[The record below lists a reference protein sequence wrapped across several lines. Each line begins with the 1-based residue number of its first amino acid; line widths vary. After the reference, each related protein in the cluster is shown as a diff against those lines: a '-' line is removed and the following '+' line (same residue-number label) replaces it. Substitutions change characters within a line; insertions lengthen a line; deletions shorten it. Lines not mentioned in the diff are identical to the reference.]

1 MKEQYCQLLK
11 NRNVKEKCKEFSRK
25 SKLDTYLY
33 DVIQEI
39 ESHELEKFVTIAL
52 SLSHGQATVE
62 RGFNINKELLGVNL
76 KEKSQRVVHDAI
88 SSAGVGLQDFKIPE
102 GLMNAARTAASVN
115 KDHLAIKVD

>member
-1 MKEQYCQLLK
+1 M
-11 NRNVKEKCKEFSRK
+11 
-25 SKLDTYLY
+25 DTYLY
-33 DVIQEI
+33 DVIQEN

-76 KEKSQRVVHDAI
+76 KEKSQRVVHDAQRVVLDAI

-102 GLMNAARTAASVN
+102 GLMNAARTAAM
-115 KDHLAIKVD
+115 